1 MKINVSE
8 SNGHPTRKF
17 RNIRFTN
24 TPLAVGDA
32 DTELYTFEGFSV
44 RLPKIMDCYTTFYAE
59 TVKQIKEHRKNGI
72 SEKDMC
78 ESNISKTKAKKMK
91 IQLLASSFNITWEQ
105 PANRKVLMGEY
116 IEFAH
121 GVITCAYLGAVS
133 WGEKFGILLPDGTM
147 PLVPEEEIGMVCRQ
161 IAELARADIA
171 KSEAEKKTTPPPAPP
186 AEKKF
191 TDLFTTESIKAGD
204 AEFDY
209 FIGKIVEDGCD
220 HDTVERFHDIFH
232 DCKNWAT
239 GEKDINVNMNF
250 TFDAKKTNQKRFEEM
265 IEMYYSKVRIF
276 CFLLSTYNKGKG
288 LTKEGQADFELF
300 IDDLPKNGF
309 HIVRQLVMDD
319 KERVGYVGVF
329 SNKQWNALANMTP
342 DAETMYRYE
351 KQPKGAKLCCCG
363 CGTFQKKLLK
373 ATCCG
378 ARYVNA
384 EHQKEHWAEHKQVCK
399 KTGLPPK

>member
-1 MKINVSE
+1 MKMNVSE

-17 RNIRFTN
+17 RNIRISSI
-24 TPLAVGDA
+24 PLEIRDE
-32 DTELYTFEGFSV
+32 DTELYTFEGFSIKMLKV
-44 RLPKIMDCYTTFYAE
+44 MDCFKKLYAE
-59 TVKQIKEHRKNGI
+59 TVKQVAEHRKNGI

-78 ESNISKTKAKKMK
+78 ENNISKTKAIKNK
-91 IQLLASSFNITWEQ
+91 IQMLNLSGIVWDKPE
-105 PANRKVLMGEY
+105 NRKMLMGEY

-133 WGEKFGILLPDGTM
+133 WGEKFGIMLCDGTM
-147 PLVPEEEIGMVCRQ
+147 PLVPEDEIGVVCRQ
-161 IAELARADIA
+161 LAEIARAEMA
-171 KSEAEKKTTPPPAPP
+171 KK
-186 AEKKF
+186 EKKF
-191 TDLFTTESIKAGD
+191 TDLFTPESIKAGD

-209 FIGKIVEDGCD
+209 FIGKIVEDDCD
-220 HDTVERFHDIFH
+220 HDTVERFHEIFH
-232 DCKNWAT
+232 DCKKWAT

-250 TFDAKKTNQKRFEEM
+250 TFNAKKTNQKRFEEM

-288 LTKEGQADFELF
+288 LTKEGQADYERF

-309 HIVRQLVMDD
+309 HIVRQLVIDD

-329 SNKQWNALANMTP
+329 SNKQWNAISNMSP

-351 KQPKGAKLCCCG
+351 KQPKGEKLCCCG

-399 KTGLPPK
+399 KTGLPCK